1 MSFDAK
7 QIRQL
12 RAKLKPRHVRARTE
26 DGITL
31 HYLEGWHVI
40 GEANRIFGFDGW
52 NRETVESTCVY
63 TKHLGVRF
71 EAVYVARVRV
81 TVRTDGGTIITREG
95 SGTGEASTSTPG
107 KAHEL
112 ALKAAETDATK
123 RALMTFGNAFG
134 LSLYDP
140 NGSHR
145 TAAPQQLNGRTQDS
159 STIGASP
166 VSQDATVHTETS
178 CDTGDPGTGNEL
190 NRGTNRATIACEAVA
205 HDASPQTDQI
215 NGSGPAASKGK
226 DPVSSPQSDD
236 LPAIDAGQDPAG
248 KGDSCQTENEASNHT
263 QQCRI
268 DKSTLTL
275 SEPKRVR
282 DPEHLRF
289 VVTHGCAICG
299 RNRTHAHHLT
309 FTQPH
314 ALGRKVSDE
323 FTVPLCAKH
332 HRELHHAGNEEAW
345 WRNHKLD
352 PRAIADDL
360 WMRSRKKRVR
370 I

>member
-31 HYLEGWHVI
+31 YYLEGWHVI

-81 TVRTDGGTIITREG
+81 TVATEGGTTITREG

-145 TAAPQQLNGRTQDS
+145 TAVPQAINGRYQDGGI
-159 STIGASP
+159 IGASP
-166 VSQDATVHTETS
+166 VSKDAAIPTETS
-178 CDTGDPGTGNEL
+178 CDKSDPGKGRGS
-190 NRGTNRATIACEAVA
+190 NRGTNGATIACEAVA
-205 HDASPQTDQI
+205 QHATPQMDPI
-215 NGSGPAASKGK
+215 NGSGPTASKRK
-226 DPVSSPQSDD
+226 DSGSSPQSDH
-236 LPAIDAGQDPAG
+236 LPAIDAGRDQAG
-248 KGDSCQTENEASNHT
+248 KGGTYQTDEGVSNHRP
-263 QQCRI
+263 QCRI

-289 VVTHGCAICG
+289 VVTNGCAICG

-309 FTQPH
+309 FAQPH

-323 FTVPLCAKH
+323 FTVPLCAQH
-332 HRELHHAGNEEAW
+332 HGELHHAGNEEAW
-345 WRNHKLD
+345 WRDHKLD
-352 PRAIADDL
+352 PLAIADDL
-360 WMRSRKKRVR
+360 WMRSRKKRMR
-370 I
+370 L